1 MEIKLHPY
9 QFSNVDEFMELACN
23 NQVICTSRLRHYT
36 SREDALD
43 YLKEVANPHSWYKAI
58 WVEEVL
64 WSLRIW
70 VEEVL
75 FTFIFIL

>member
-23 NQVICTSRLRHYT
+23 NQVIHMSRLRYYN

-43 YLKEVANPHSWYKAI
+43 YLKEVAIPHS
-58 WVEEVL
+58 
-64 WSLRIW
+64 
-70 VEEVL
+70 
-75 FTFIFIL
+75 